1 MTIYTQMLSEYKR
14 LETQIENLMKQL
26 NNLPSGT
33 LNCSRNGRHYK
44 WYQSEEGTNTYIP
57 KENRLLAEQLASK
70 KYLSLILEDLSQEK
84 RAVQFYLDHHSAIPK
99 SLKLLKNPEFNSLL
113 APYFAPLS
121 QELAEWM
128 NSSYERNSQHPE
140 HLIHKSSSG
149 NLVRSKSEAIID
161 MLLYI
166 NKIPF
171 RYECVLQLGETTL
184 FPDFTIRH
192 PRTGEIYYWEHF
204 GLMDNPTYSQN
215 AFSKLQLYASHGII
229 PTIQL
234 ITTYE
239 TKENPLGSDTV
250 EKIIAHYFGKE

>member
-14 LETQIENLMKQL
+14 LETKIQNLKKQL
-26 NNLPSGT
+26 A
-33 LNCSRNGRHYK
+33 
-44 WYQSEEGTNTYIP
+44 I
-57 KENRLLAEQLASK
+57 K
-70 KYLSLILEDLSQEK
+70 KYLSLVLEDLSQEK
-84 RAVQFYLDHHSAIPK
+84 RAIQFYLNHHSTISK
-99 SLKLLKNPEFNSLL
+99 SLNLLKNPEFNSLL
-113 APYFAPLS
+113 APYFTPLS
-121 QELAEWM
+121 QELTDWM
-128 NSSYERNSQHPE
+128 NSSYEHNLQHPE

-171 RYECVLQLGETTL
+171 RYECALQLGEVTL

-204 GLMDNPTYSQN
+204 GLMDNSSYSQN

-229 PTIQL
+229 PGIQL

-239 TKENPLGSDTV
+239 TKEKPLGSDTV
-250 EKIIAHYFGKE
+250 EEIIAHYFGKE